1 MDSLY
6 TGDRVNN
13 KGMHGLQSH
22 VAAITIGSVTTE
34 SLGKMQ
40 ELKDLFFFLG
50 FTIASVV
57 VVWYLVQGIKAIGNF
72 VVRRKAKKAR
82 EARNRGGESE

>member
-1 MDSLY
+1 MCCNL
-6 TGDRVNN
+6 VQNLAN
-13 KGMHGLQSH
+13 EHLK
-22 VAAITIGSVTTE
+22 
-34 SLGKMQ
+34 Q
-40 ELKDLFFFLG
+40 ELKDLFYFLG

-82 EARNRGGESE
+82 EAREQGSKAE